1 MKVLIIKLASLGD
14 VLATSPLF
22 SLLTEKGYEVDHMVD
37 KDCALVTANN
47 PFVKN
52 QIIVDTSNTFAFLK
66 VISKLFLL
74 KKYDVIFCFHRS
86 DILGLIARMLGKK
99 VYGFENRTSFL
110 YTDSIKYEYKNINRT
125 IQEYNLVL
133 KYDHSIAKPKQLE
146 YYPKESELKKFNLPD
161 KYIVCNP
168 GGGVNKHSEMKSR
181 RWVSEYFNEVI
192 ENLPYKVILVG
203 AGDSDE
209 LIAKSITSKNAINL
223 INKTTFDE
231 TALILK
237 KSLFY
242 FGN

>member
-1 MKVLIIKLASLGD
+1 
-14 VLATSPLF
+14 
-22 SLLTEKGYEVDHMVD
+22 
-37 KDCALVTANN
+37 
-47 PFVKN
+47 
-52 QIIVDTSNTFAFLK
+52 
-66 VISKLFLL
+66 
-74 KKYDVIFCFHRS
+74 
-86 DILGLIARMLGKK
+86 
-99 VYGFENRTSFL
+99 
-110 YTDSIKYEYKNINRT
+110 
-125 IQEYNLVL
+125 
-133 KYDHSIAKPKQLE
+133 
-146 YYPKESELKKFNLPD
+146 
-161 KYIVCNP
+161 P

-242 FGN
+242 FGNDSAILFLAASQGIPTLGIFGPTQPEAATPIGDKQYFIKSKVSCSPCYNPYEGLNSIAYRCDSVECMQDIKPEEVLKKILEILGKENESK